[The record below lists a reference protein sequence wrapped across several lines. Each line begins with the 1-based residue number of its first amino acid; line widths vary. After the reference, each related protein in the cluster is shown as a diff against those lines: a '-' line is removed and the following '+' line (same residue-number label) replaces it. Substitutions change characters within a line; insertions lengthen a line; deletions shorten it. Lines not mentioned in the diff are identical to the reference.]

1 MTNNTFDSKTISKDN
16 NWFKPEIDRK
26 LLKELLTRSD
36 YEGWK
41 HIIIYFVTLFIL
53 G

>member
-36 YEGWK
+36 YEGRK
-41 HIIIYFVTLFIL
+41 HIIIYF
-53 G
+53 